1 MMNDIIQLLPDH
13 VANQIAAGEVV
24 QRPSSVVKELVEN
37 AVDAGAT
44 SIQLICKDAG
54 RTLIQVIDN
63 GLGMSVTDVRMAYE
77 RHATSKIKATED
89 IFSIHTK
96 GFRGE
101 ALASIAAVAQVETK
115 TRREIDELGTQLIIE
130 GGLVRNQ
137 DPVVCPVGTSV
148 SVKNLFYNVPAR
160 RNFLKSNQVEFRHIQ
175 DEFQRIALA
184 HENISFYLHHNDS
197 EVYHLKAG
205 NLKQRIVQIFGKK
218 LGSQIISV
226 EEDTEIV
233 KIKGY
238 VGKPDAAKKS
248 RGEQFF
254 FVNNRFIR
262 SPYLHNALCDAF
274 EDLLPAGYQ
283 PAYFLYLDLDPSRI
297 DINIHPT
304 KTEIKFE
311 DEALIYTIIRAAVK
325 HALGQFNV
333 IPSLDFEQDPNW
345 AFIPSV
351 ADDKDIKMPEIAVD
365 QSFNPFSD
373 YQTRAPKPSAIKST
387 MEFYK
392 DVVELEIENN
402 HAHQVFESDFNESN
416 NQLFES
422 EVGKI
427 ESFKVIQWQNKYL
440 IVDYRGELLIIDQH
454 RAHQKILFE
463 KFISSKRDNTLV
475 QQMLFPIELEL
486 SPNDRQKLINVE
498 SQLLSFGFDVSLD
511 EEAIQINAIPLDVQQ
526 EDVVSVFMDFI
537 DELEFKESLELDHS
551 FAKILAKNAAV
562 KKGTVLKE
570 EQATTLVEELL
581 KLPNPNYSPYG
592 RPVFVQMN
600 TAEVEKILQ

>member
-1 MMNDIIQLLPDH
+1 MNDIIQLLPDH

-184 HENISFYLHHNDS
+184 HDNISFYLHHNDS

>member
-1 MMNDIIQLLPDH
+1 MNDIIQLLPDH

-24 QRPSSVVKELVEN
+24 QRPASVIKELIEN
-37 AVDAGAT
+37 AVDSGAT
-44 SIQLICKDAG
+44 SIQIIVKDAG
-54 RTLIQVIDN
+54 RSLIQVIDN
-63 GLGMSVTDVRMAYE
+63 GSGMSVTDVRMAFE
-77 RHATSKIKATED
+77 RHATSKIRTTED
-89 IFSIHTK
+89 IYNIHTK

-115 TRREIDELGTQLIIE
+115 TRREQDEIGSQLVIE
-130 GGLVRNQ
+130 GGEVRNQ
-137 DPVVCPVGTSV
+137 DPVVCSVGTSI

-175 DEFQRIALA
+175 DEFQRVSMA
-184 HENISFYLHHNDS
+184 HENISFFLHHNDA

-205 NLKQRIVQIFGKK
+205 NLKQRIAQIFGKK
-218 LGSQIISV
+218 LSSQIISV

-233 KIKGY
+233 KIKGF

-262 SPYLHNALCDAF
+262 SGYLHNAIVDAF
-274 EDLLPAGYQ
+274 ESLLPAGYN
-283 PAYFLYLDLDPSRI
+283 PSYFLYLEIDPSKI

-311 DEALIYTIIRAAVK
+311 DEALIFTILRAAIK

-345 AFIPSV
+345 AFIPS
-351 ADDKDIKMPEIAVD
+351 ATEDTEIKMPEISVD
-365 QSFNPFSD
+365 SSFNPFEHQ
-373 YQTRAPKPSAIKST
+373 QTRSPKPSDIRAN
-387 MEFYK
+387 MDFYK
-392 DVVELEIENN
+392 DAVELEIENN
-402 HAHQVFESDFNESN
+402 HAHQ
-416 NQLFES
+416 LFES
-422 EVGKI
+422 EDFQD
-427 ESFKVIQWQNKYL
+427 SFEVIQWMNQYL
-440 IVDYRGELLIIDQH
+440 VVEYRGELLIIDQH

-463 KFISSKRDNTLV
+463 KFIHSNNGSALV

-498 SQLLSFGFDVSLD
+498 HQLLSFGFDISL
-511 EEAIQINAIPLDVQQ
+511 EEEIIQINAIPVDVQQ
-526 EDVVSVFMDFI
+526 EDVVSIFMDFI
-537 DELEFKESLELDHS
+537 EELEYQESIELDNT

-562 KKGTVLKE
+562 KKGISLKA
-570 EQATTLVEELL
+570 EQMQTLVEELL
-581 KLPNPNYSPYG
+581 RLPNPNYTPYG
-592 RPVFVQMN
+592 RPIFVQMN
-600 TAEVEKILQ
+600 TADIKKTLQ

>member
-1 MMNDIIQLLPDH
+1 MNDIIQLLPDH

-24 QRPSSVVKELVEN
+24 QRPSSVVKELIEN

-77 RHATSKIKATED
+77 RHATSKIKTTED

-115 TRREIDELGTQLIIE
+115 TKRESDELGTQLIIE
-130 GGLVRNQ
+130 GGIVRNQ
-137 DPVVCPVGTSV
+137 DPVVCPVGTSI

-184 HENISFYLHHNDS
+184 HENVSFFLHHNDS
-197 EVYHLKAG
+197 EIYHLKAG

-218 LGSQIISV
+218 LGAQIISV

-283 PAYFLYLDLDPSRI
+283 PAYFLYLELDPSRI

-345 AFIPSV
+345 AFIPS
-351 ADDKDIKMPEIAVD
+351 ASDEQDIKMPEIAVD
-365 QSFNPFSD
+365 QTFNPFSD

-387 MEFYK
+387 MEFYQ
-392 DVVELEIENN
+392 DAVELEIENN
-402 HAHQVFESDFNESN
+402 HAHQVFESDFNQEN
-416 NQLFES
+416 LLFES
-422 EVGKI
+422 EVGKT
-427 ESFKVIQWQNKYL
+427 ENLNVIQWQNKYL
-440 IVDYRGELLIIDQH
+440 IVEYRGELLIIDQH

-463 KFISSKRDNTLV
+463 KFISSKRDNALV

-486 SPNDRQKLINVE
+486 STNDRQKLINVE

-511 EEAIQINAIPLDVQQ
+511 EEAIKINAIPVDVQQ
-526 EDVVSVFMDFI
+526 EDVVSIFMDFI

-592 RPVFVQMN
+592 RPIFVQMN
-600 TAEVEKILQ
+600 TTEVEKILQ

>member
-1 MMNDIIQLLPDH
+1 MNDIIQLLPDH

-24 QRPSSVVKELVEN
+24 QRPSSVVKELIEN

-63 GLGMSVTDVRMAYE
+63 GFGMSVTDVRMAYE
-77 RHATSKIKATED
+77 RHATSKIKTTED

-115 TRREIDELGTQLIIE
+115 TKRELDELGTQLTIE
-130 GGLVRNQ
+130 GGVVRNQ
-137 DPVVCPVGTSV
+137 DPVVCSVGTSI

-184 HENISFYLHHNDS
+184 HENVSFFLHHNDS
-197 EVYHLKAG
+197 EIYHLKAG

-218 LGSQIISV
+218 LGAQIISV

-238 VGKPDAAKKS
+238 VGKPDVAKKS

-283 PAYFLYLDLDPSRI
+283 PAYFLYLELDPSRI

-311 DEALIYTIIRAAVK
+311 DEALIYTIIRASVK

-345 AFIPSV
+345 AFIPS
-351 ADDKDIKMPEIAVD
+351 ASDEQGIKMPEIAVD
-365 QSFNPFSD
+365 QTFNPFSD
-373 YQTRAPKPSAIKST
+373 YQSRAPKPSAIKST
-387 MEFYK
+387 MEFYQ
-392 DVVELEIENN
+392 DAVELEIENN
-402 HAHQVFESDFNESN
+402 HAHQVFESDFNQEN
-416 NQLFES
+416 LLFES
-422 EVGKI
+422 EVGKT
-427 ESFKVIQWQNKYL
+427 ENLNVIQWQNKYL
-440 IVDYRGELLIIDQH
+440 IVEYRGELLIIDQH

-463 KFISSKRDNTLV
+463 KFISSKRDNALV

-486 SPNDRQKLINVE
+486 STNDRQKLINVE

-511 EEAIQINAIPLDVQQ
+511 EEAIKINAIPVDVQQ
-526 EDVVSVFMDFI
+526 EDVVSIFMDFI

-592 RPVFVQMN
+592 RPIFVQMN
-600 TAEVEKILQ
+600 TTEVEKILQ